1 MKKLTPVGVRACLA
15 PLCPRG
21 QTRPALTIPRCP
33 PRRPPDSRSRS
44 RARPPP
50 PRFRKS
56 QLLRTPASQVSA
68 RCASLRAL
76 RPPACAKAGLLR
88 KEPAARRAA
97 GLKPRPGGHCPGFPR
112 VSALRGPRPRPAG
125 CCARGCAVS
134 RVLHR
139 APCASVRGGGS
150 ALRPA
155 GRLAGPPLAP
165 RPALARASPPPLGLR
180 SFHGRPPAAC
190 GRRPPAAAGGSFDR
204 SCVPLACAPPLT
216 GPLRAA
222 RPMARAYGRNLSVPP
237 YALAWSVRGPWG
249 PSRVPDGGG
258 VPPLHRRGCSP
269 LWRGLRA
276 LSQGRRSSRGVCSSF
291 SSSSSV

>member
-1 MKKLTPVGVRACLA
+1 MKELTPVGVLASLA

-21 QTRPALTIPRCP
+21 QTRHALTIPRCP

-68 RCASLRAL
+68 RCAPLRAL

-125 CCARGCAVS
+125 CCAR
-134 RVLHR
+134 H
-139 APCASVRGGGS
+139 
-150 ALRPA
+150 
-155 GRLAGPPLAP
+155 
-165 RPALARASPPPLGLR
+165 
-180 SFHGRPPAAC
+180 
-190 GRRPPAAAGGSFDR
+190 
-204 SCVPLACAPPLT
+204 T
-216 GPLRAA
+216 G
-222 RPMARAYGRNLSVPP
+222 MARAQRGANGQPLICVPGRGGAPGMAARCPRPP
-237 YALAWSVRGPWG
+237 SNEGRQPRSA
-249 PSRVPDGGG
+249 RVYSWAG
-258 VPPLHRRGCSP
+258 
-269 LWRGLRA
+269 W
-276 LSQGRRSSRGVCSSF
+276 
-291 SSSSSV
+291 

>member
-1 MKKLTPVGVRACLA
+1 MKKLTPVGVLACLA

-21 QTRPALTIPRCP
+21 QTRKALAIPRCP

-56 QLLRTPASQVSA
+56 QLLRTPAAQVSA

-125 CCARGCAVS
+125 RCARGCAVS

-155 GRLAGPPLAP
+155 GRPGARVPAAPGLALVSRAPPRGLRPPPPRCGGGAPLTARVFPLPAP
-165 RPALARASPPPLGLR
+165 RP
-180 SFHGRPPAAC
+180 
-190 GRRPPAAAGGSFDR
+190 
-204 SCVPLACAPPLT
+204 
-216 GPLRAA
+216 
-222 RPMARAYGRNLSVPP
+222 
-237 YALAWSVRGPWG
+237 
-249 PSRVPDGGG
+249 
-258 VPPLHRRGCSP
+258 
-269 LWRGLRA
+269 
-276 LSQGRRSSRGVCSSF
+276 
-291 SSSSSV
+291 

>member
-1 MKKLTPVGVRACLA
+1 MKKLTPVGVLACLA

-21 QTRPALTIPRCP
+21 QTRQALAIPRCP
-33 PRRPPDSRSRS
+33 PRRPPGSRSRS

-56 QLLRTPASQVSA
+56 QLLRTPAPQVSA
-68 RCASLRAL
+68 RCALLRAL

-125 CCARGCAVS
+125 RSARGCAVS

-139 APCASVRGGGS
+139 APCASVRGGARFTG
-150 ALRPA
+150 AP
-155 GRLAGPPLAP
+155 P
-165 RPALARASPPPLGLR
+165 RPAAAAPPL
-180 SFHGRPPAAC
+180 
-190 GRRPPAAAGGSFDR
+190 RRGGSFDR

-222 RPMARAYGRNLSVPP
+222 RPMPRAYGRSLSVPP
-237 YALAWSVRGPWG
+237 YALGWSVRGPRG

-276 LSQGRRSSRGVCSSF
+276 LSQGRSSSMGVCSSSL